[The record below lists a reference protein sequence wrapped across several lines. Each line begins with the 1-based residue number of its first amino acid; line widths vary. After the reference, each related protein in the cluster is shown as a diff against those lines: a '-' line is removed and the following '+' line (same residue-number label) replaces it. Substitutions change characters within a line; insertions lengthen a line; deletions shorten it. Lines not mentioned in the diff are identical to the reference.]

1 MCCCRNLLFLV
12 VFVLFVI
19 HGQSQTVSGR
29 IINETSGKYLPKV
42 TIFQKFASQ
51 IAISNDDG
59 KFSMKLGLN
68 KAVELTFSYVGYEK
82 QVLTFPKPIKDTIIT
97 VFMHENAQSLRD
109 VEVKASPLKQ
119 VLTESYSQTNIDQTV
134 IEDKIATALS
144 DVLAEVPGITKQSE
158 YHSPIVLRGLG
169 GKRLLITKDGNR
181 RMGNFPGGFMGQ
193 GVNVYELAKVEVIKG
208 PASVKYGPGAIA
220 GIINMESKSP
230 FIQSGWH
237 GRAIS
242 TFATNN
248 NESSLLGGINWS
260 NLDHAF
266 SLNGRFRNAGDFQY
280 GSGSKALNSAYSD
293 KDLSS
298 CYRWENNNAFTLNVE
313 SNLHLGGPW
322 GRPVGFN
329 GTQYMR
335 LTNKTDNTW
344 HSSVTASWKPEVLL
358 KQLEASVYYDLENRN
373 QVKDTYD
380 VGSGLLSY
388 TEDVRYRN
396 YYCGWRGLAVLNVM
410 KNLELNLGTDGV
422 FYRIE
427 SPTTLTDYFLDT
439 QIINRVSK
447 NAGVGLAGL
456 FAEMNWKS
464 TNEKLK
470 IRGGL
475 RLDYSQIN
483 EGDVHDT
490 LQTTGRNQQIQ
501 AWNGTLGAVYNLH
514 KDIFISLQL
523 ARACRM
529 PDAAEM
535 FIVSST
541 ADGIVYGNPDLKPE
555 YGFNFDSGLRGQL
568 GFITFDCSLFAN
580 FLHNFI
586 SQEYWQ
592 NSGKKGVNYI
602 YQNVDKARI
611 AGGELAVGTKWND
624 FLQRDN
630 QLIYNGTAVI
640 TYGDKLTDAPDWF
653 SPGVPLR
660 NIPPFNTKQELMLK
674 RRFNSAW
681 SAYLGGDFR
690 YYATQNRIAPSGDG
704 GYVSYSYALF
714 GTSCGITL
722 LLNSYK
728 WDFKIKGENLAD
740 NKYRPFESL
749 VYGMGRNF
757 KVWMSVQ
764 F

>member
-1 MCCCRNLLFLV
+1 MNYKLFLLV

-19 HGQSQTVSGR
+19 HGQCQTVSGR
-29 IINETSGKYLPKV
+29 IIDESSGKYLPKV
-42 TIFQKFASQ
+42 TIFQKSASQ
-51 IAISNDDG
+51 SAISNDDG
-59 KFSMKLGLN
+59 KFSLKLGLN
-68 KAVELTFSYVGYEK
+68 NVVELTFSYVGYEK
-82 QVLTFPKPIKDTIIT
+82 QVITFPKHIKDTIIT
-97 VFMHENAQSLRD
+97 VLMHESTQTLHV

-119 VLTESYSQTNIDQTV
+119 VLTESYSQTTIDQAV
-134 IEDKIATALS
+134 IEEKIVTALI
-144 DVLAEVPGITKQSE
+144 DVLAEVPGICKQAE

-169 GKRLLITKDGNR
+169 GKRLLVTKDGNR

-193 GVNVYELAKVEVIKG
+193 GVNVYQLAKVEVIKG

-230 FIQSGWH
+230 FLQSGWH
-237 GRAIS
+237 GRTSS

-248 NESSLLGGINWS
+248 NETSLLGGINWG

-266 SLNGRFRNAGDFQY
+266 SLNGRFRNADDFQY
-280 GSGSKALNSAYSD
+280 GGGSKAVNSAYTD

-313 SNLHLGGPW
+313 SELHLGGPW

-335 LTNKTDNTW
+335 LTNKKDNTW
-344 HSSVTASWKPEVLL
+344 HSSVTGSWKPEGFL
-358 KQLEASVYYDLENRN
+358 KRLEASVYYDLENRN
-373 QVKDTYD
+373 QVKDSYD

-388 TEDVRYRN
+388 TEEVRYRN
-396 YYCGWRGLAVLNVM
+396 NYCGWRGLAVLNVM
-410 KNLELNLGTDGV
+410 KNKEINLGTDGV

-447 NAGVGLAGL
+447 NAGVSLAGL
-456 FAEMNWKS
+456 FAEMDWKS
-464 TNEKLK
+464 ANERLK

-483 EGDVHDT
+483 EGNVHDT
-490 LQTTGRNQQIQ
+490 LQTTGRNQQIT
-501 AWNGTLGAVYNLH
+501 AWNGTVGGVYNVD
-514 KDIFISLQL
+514 KDLFISLHV
-523 ARACRM
+523 AKACRM

-535 FIVSST
+535 FIVSSN
-541 ADGIVYGNPDLKPE
+541 ADGIVYGNPNLKPE
-555 YGFNFDSGLRGQL
+555 YGFNFDGGLRGHL
-568 GFITFDCSLFAN
+568 GIITFDCSLFSN

-586 SQEYWQ
+586 SQEYWL
-592 NSGKKGVNYI
+592 NSGKKGVNYV

-611 AGGELAVGTKWND
+611 IGGELAIGTKWNE
-624 FLQRDN
+624 FLQREN

-653 SPGVPLR
+653 SSGVPLR

-674 RRFNSAW
+674 RRINSAW
-681 SAYLGGDFR
+681 SAYVGGDFR
-690 YYATQNRIAPSGDG
+690 YYTTQNRIAPTVDG

-714 GTSCGITL
+714 GASCGITWL
-722 LLNSYK
+722 HNDNK
-728 WDFKIKGENLAD
+728 WDLKIKGDNLAD

-757 KVWMSVQ
+757 KVLMSVS